1 LVDILGEMDGTQ
13 YTYIKKYSD
22 IPLSVIPNTGNRA
35 WQPTTTDL
43 KEKFKNVIL
52 GKSNFTYKL
61 SSNLTGYE
69 TIYSSNSAILLGG

>member
-1 LVDILGEMDGTQ
+1 MISINISGIISSLPKVKAAAISWDF
-13 YTYIKKYSD
+13 
-22 IPLSVIPNTGNRA
+22 
-35 WQPTTTDL
+35 QPSIVL